1 MRKIAIILLVICLI
15 LSMAA
20 CAAKEQL
27 QEPVSFYYC
36 KAELSYDGADSVIA
50 SEQRES
56 AGRTLEALLNEYLSG
71 PKASE
76 FLNTFP
82 ADTALVSFS
91 QNDSGALIVLNDSF
105 AKLTGMELTI
115 ASSCI
120 TMTVMELTGAPA
132 VTIRAQTA
140 MLDGMPQITMDKTTL
155 LLVDQSAAAQE

>member
-1 MRKIAIILLVICLI
+1 MRKIAIILLAMCLV

-20 CAAKEQL
+20 CAAKEQPL
-27 QEPVSFYYC
+27 EPVSFYYC
-36 KAELSYDGADSVIA
+36 KAELSYDGADSLIA

-56 AGRTLEALLNEYLSG
+56 AGRRLETLLEEYFSG
-71 PKASE
+71 PEAPQ
-76 FLNTFP
+76 FLETFP

-91 QNDSGALIVLNDSF
+91 QDDSGVLIVLSDPF

-115 ASSCI
+115 ACCCI

-132 VTIRAQTA
+132 VTVRAQTA
-140 MLDGMPQITMDKTTL
+140 MLDSMPQITMDKNTL